1 MRVDSSTLLEGAY
14 ASWWARDLEAVLACF
29 ADDVVFVNH
38 LPTDVVP
45 FAGASYGKAE
55 LRQQLQIILDQ
66 FDFLEYRPVQIVAKR
81 RLCHSQ
87 VHFRYRHKATGLTYE
102 GRLRHIWRV
111 EGDKI
116 VRFEEYHDPERTR
129 AFFEL
134 LALYDKQSQVVDRA
148 TGSRE

>member
-1 MRVDSSTLLEGAY
+1 MGRVMAMRVDSSTLLEGAY

-38 LPTDVVP
+38 LPADVVP
-45 FAGASYGKAE
+45 FAGPSYGKAE

-87 VHFRYRHKATGLTYE
+87 VHFRYLHKATG
-102 GRLRHIWRV
+102 RS
-111 EGDKI
+111 
-116 VRFEEYHDPERTR
+116 EEHTS
-129 AFFEL
+129 EL
-134 LALYDKQSQVVDRA
+134 Q
-148 TGSRE
+148 SRENLVCRLLLEKKKKNA